1 VVSDAVSKRGVYEN
15 AGGGGLGFLR
25 DAAVA
30 FVTSTDVVDDNHLTW
45 CRVSMHCCCCS
56 EDE

>member
-1 VVSDAVSKRGVYEN
+1 MVSDAVSKRGVYEN

-30 FVTSTDVVDDNHLTW
+30 FVTSTDVDDNHLW

>member
-1 VVSDAVSKRGVYEN
+1 VVSGAVSKRGVYEN

-30 FVTSTDVVDDNHLTW
+30 FVTSTDVDDNHLTL

>member
-1 VVSDAVSKRGVYEN
+1 MVSGAVSKRGVYEN

-30 FVTSTDVVDDNHLTW
+30 FVTSTVDDNR
-45 CRVSMHCCCCS
+45 RVSMHCCS

>member
-1 VVSDAVSKRGVYEN
+1 MVSDAVSKRGVYEN

-30 FVTSTDVVDDNHLTW
+30 FVTSTVDNHLTW